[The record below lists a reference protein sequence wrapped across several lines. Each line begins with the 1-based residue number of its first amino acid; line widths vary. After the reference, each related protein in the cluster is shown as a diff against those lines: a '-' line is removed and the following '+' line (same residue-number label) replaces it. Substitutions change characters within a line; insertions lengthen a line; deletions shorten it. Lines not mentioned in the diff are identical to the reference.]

1 MPLDEKPVCILVT
14 LHGLGDEDCVLWAAG
29 LKLHP
34 DH

>member
-1 MPLDEKPVCILVT
+1 MPLDQKPVRILVT
-14 LHGLGDEDCVLWAAG
+14 LYDLGDEDCVLWAAG

>member
-1 MPLDEKPVCILVT
+1 MPLDQKPVRIVVALYD
-14 LHGLGDEDCVLWAAG
+14 LGDEDCVLWAAG